1 MAITPTIDR
10 NGIHC
15 PQFSEVLSYLEEQ
28 YRAIYGDDIYLGNDS
43 QDGQFLGVLAKAIN
57 DSNAAC
63 VSAYNSFSPATAQG
77 NGLSNMVKMN
87 GIRRLIPTKSTV
99 NLRIIGQAG
108 AIIVNG
114 AAQDKNNV
122 YWDLPPKV
130 VIPPEGEITV
140 QGTCREF
147 GAVTAPAGTID
158 AIATPTMGW
167 QEVDNPVAAFAGAP
181 LETDAA
187 LRQRQAFAVALPS
200 LSVLAGTVGAV
211 MSVKGVTEVA
221 AYENDTDKTDGN
233 GLPPHSIALVILGG
247 DPNDIAKAIYSKKTA
262 GAYTHGTTVVPIKD
276 EEIGFQ
282 SIVRY
287 FIPARKPVG
296 VTVKI
301 KPLINYTIEI
311 GNQIREQVAAY
322 INALKIGADVLTNRL
337 YLPAQLYGKQGSET
351 FDVLEI
357 TLNLKGAML
366 TDLPVGFNERAT
378 CSETDV
384 VVQL

>member
-15 PQFSEVLSYLEEQ
+15 PQFSEVLAYLEDQ
-28 YRAIYGDDIYLGNDS
+28 YRAIFGDDIYLGNDS

-99 NLRIIGQAG
+99 NLRIVGQAG
-108 AIIVNG
+108 TIILNG

-122 YWDLPPKV
+122 YWDLPAKV
-130 VIPPEGEITV
+130 VIPPEGELMVT
-140 QGTCREF
+140 GTCRAF

-158 AIATPTMGW
+158 TIATPTMGW
-167 QEVDNPVAAFAGAP
+167 QEVENPVAAFAGAP

-187 LRQRQAFAVALPS
+187 LRQRQTYAVALPS

-221 AYENDTDKTDGN
+221 AYENDTDVVDSN
-233 GLPPHSIALVILGG
+233 GLPPHSIALVVLGG
-247 DPNDIAKAIYSKKTA
+247 DANEIAHAIYSKKTA

-282 SIVRY
+282 TIVRY

-296 VTVKI
+296 VQVKI
-301 KPLINYTIEI
+301 KPLLNYTIEI
-311 GNQIREQVAAY
+311 GNQIREQVSAY
-322 INALKIGADVLTNRL
+322 INALKIGQDVLTNRL

-351 FDVLEI
+351 FDVLDI
-357 TLNLKGAML
+357 TLNFKGEML
-366 TDLPVGFNERAT
+366 TDLSIGFNERAT
-378 CSETDV
+378 CLETDV
-384 VVQL
+384 VVVL